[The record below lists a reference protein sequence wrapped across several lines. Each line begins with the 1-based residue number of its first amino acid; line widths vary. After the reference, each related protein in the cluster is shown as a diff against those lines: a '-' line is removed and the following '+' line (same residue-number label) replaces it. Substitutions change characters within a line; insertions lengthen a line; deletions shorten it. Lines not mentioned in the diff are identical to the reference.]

1 MNSTFL
7 GILGACV
14 GDAAGATLE
23 GRRQAFT
30 EEVVLNAMKMPGGG
44 PLYVGPGQITDDGE
58 LTLALWKAIKNYNP
72 KDGFPILSIMKTY
85 ANWYDSFPFDIG
97 QTCSFAFEAISDL
110 FKAVKSINED
120 DIYTLKW
127 LIYNLNRESEANGA
141 LMRATSLATWIAKY
155 EDIDPFIGAEMAME
169 DATLSHPSEACKE
182 VNAIYVYTLIN
193 LLREISPPDALKY
206 TNEFIK
212 MNEFSEKVRH
222 WYFEESFDISKMDCT
237 IQAGHVRWGFVM
249 SFYFL
254 RNPEITY
261 EEAIKITLLKG
272 GDTDTNAAI
281 VGGLVGAYHIIPEY
295 MLNPVLDFDCITV
308 SEKHHTRPIEYSV
321 KNVLKNSC

>member
-1 MNSTFL
+1 MNPAFCSM
-7 GILGACV
+7 LGAFV

-30 EEVVLNAMKMPGGG
+30 EEVVINAMKMPGGG

-58 LTLALWKAIKNYNP
+58 LTLALWQAIKGYNP
-72 KDGFPILSIMKTY
+72 KDGFPILSIMRAY
-85 ANWYDSFPFDIG
+85 ADWYDSSPFDIG
-97 QTCSFAFEAISDL
+97 QTCSFAFEAIADL

-141 LMRATSLATWIAKY
+141 LMRATGLATWIAKY
-155 EDIDPFIGAEMAME
+155 EDVDPFIGAEMAIE
-169 DATLSHPSEACKE
+169 DASLSHPSEACKE

-193 LLREISPPDALKY
+193 LLRGISPPDALKY
-206 TNEFIK
+206 TNEFIE

-222 WYFEESFDISKMDCT
+222 WYFEESFDISHMNCT
-237 IQAGHVRWGFVM
+237 IQAGHVRWGFVLA
-249 SFYFL
+249 FYFL

-261 EEAIKITLLKG
+261 EQAIKITLLKG

-281 VGGLVGAYHIIPEY
+281 VGGLVGAYHNIPKY
-295 MLNPVLDFDCITV
+295 MLQPVLDFDCTTV
-308 SEKHHTRPIEYSV
+308 SQKHHTRPIEYSV

>member
-1 MNSTFL
+1 MNPNFCSM
-7 GILGACV
+7 LGACV

-30 EEVVLNAMKMPGGG
+30 EEVVINAMKMPGGG

-58 LTLALWKAIKNYNP
+58 LTLALWQAIKNYNP
-72 KDGFPILSIMKTY
+72 KDGFPILSIMKAY
-85 ANWYDSFPFDIG
+85 ANWYDSSPFDIG
-97 QTCSFAFEAISDL
+97 NTCSFAFEAISDL

-141 LMRATSLATWIAKY
+141 LMRATALANWIAQY

-169 DATLSHPSEACKE
+169 DASLSHPTGACKE
-182 VNAIYVYTLIN
+182 VNAIYVYTIIN
-193 LLREISPPDALKY
+193 LLRGLSPQEALEY

-212 MNEFSEKVRH
+212 MNEFSEKVCK
-222 WYFEESFDISKMDCT
+222 WYFEESLNISQMDCT
-237 IQAGHVRWGFVM
+237 IQAGHVRWGFVLA
-249 SFYFL
+249 FYFL
-254 RNPEITY
+254 RHPEISY

-281 VGGLVGAYHIIPEY
+281 VGGLIEAYQTIPEY
-295 MLNPVLDFDCITV
+295 MLKPVLEFDCTII

-321 KNVLKNSC
+321 RNVLKNSC